1 MRHETAALID
11 MCSLDEP
18 VVSGI
23 REMQRI
29 EFGSMSNG
37 ANGELCLQAFL
48 IKLPSIIYL
57 YLYIYISLRSANMRL
72 VWSRSQNEI
81 LV

>member
-1 MRHETAALID
+1 
-11 MCSLDEP
+11 
-18 VVSGI
+18 
-23 REMQRI
+23 MQRI

-72 VWSRSQNEI
+72 V
-81 LV
+81 